1 MVRRRRRAFA
11 FSIAEM
17 AVVFSIL
24 MVLLALVALYFAQ
37 GQHYI
42 SDLSSY
48 TSLQRDASV
57 TLRKMVGQMEYS
69 TSRYFKVAS
78 KEKSDDPPTYAY
90 FLSSLPAMDGEPAI
104 KFDPKTNMVVW
115 KKWIGYYHDPKQKKI
130 YEVTVPLKT
139 ATSNLSSEPFPRLS
153 YNFLL
158 KSNPKPLGRGITE
171 MSMVGLPSSK
181 PTVISI
187 NLVAESYSNAPLQ
200 TDQAKLITIKLSQS
214 VFLID

>member
-1 MVRRRRRAFA
+1 MVRRRRRDYA

-37 GQHYI
+37 GQRYI

-48 TSLQRDASV
+48 TSLQRDASA
-57 TLRKMVGQMEYS
+57 TLQKMVGQMEYS
-69 TSRYFKVAS
+69 TSRYFKVAPN
-78 KEKSDDPPTYAY
+78 EKSDDPPTHAY
-90 FLSSLPAMDGEPAI
+90 FLSSLPVTDGEPAI
-104 KFDPKTNMVVW
+104 RFDPTTNMVVW
-115 KKWIGYYHDPKQKKI
+115 KKWIGYYHDPDQKKI
-130 YEVTVPLKT
+130 YEVAVPLKT

-158 KSNPKPLGRGITE
+158 KSNPKPVGRGITE
-171 MSMVGLPSSK
+171 MSMMGLPSNK

-187 NLVAESYSNAPLQ
+187 NLVAEAYSSAPLQ